1 MVAMAA
7 EDKSVQQMQ
16 QAGARL
22 LQGTQGLAEKVIGG
36 ASPGSTMKANRGSS
50 RPPGGDDGSTIA
62 DLQRKLNEEQ
72 DKNRSLEDQMK
83 HRVASF
89 VMRESQTKNKIEAL
103 ERRLNS
109 GTDYDE
115 HKKRM
120 SVIENM
126 HKSIVGGLECIQNNT
141 AKVLQDQEKDLMRAF
156 RARLQDVS
164 KELEAQRSRKG
175 EHSTELKA
183 RHRRVVAELHEAQEL
198 AQTFDRKNQQ
208 LAAENQ
214 KLQERLR
221 TREDDRAAY
230 LKELML
236 ARKEANKLKQ
246 QIKEMEEKESSAK
259 PSKNATDGKAEQRQ
273 REFSQKQMDQARQ
286 MENRNRAYEREMSYR
301 NAVQELK
308 RMVEAERRTSRAN
321 KQHMNAL
328 LQART
333 ELEVL
338 LQHCLDDVKSEIAR
352 HQAEE
357 DKGGLRLPGA
367 EGAEALSVHDL
378 SAQDRERVLE
388 LLLSQKRVVELLY
401 SKTFPSKPP
410 EIPQEE
416 ERKDDFAW
424 LGDIIPLDK

>member
-1 MVAMAA
+1 MAA

-22 LQGTQGLAEKVIGG
+22 LSSTQGLAEKVIGG
-36 ASPGSTMKANRGSS
+36 ASPGSTMKSNRTGS
-50 RPPGGDDGSTIA
+50 RAPGEDGGGA
-62 DLQRKLNEEQ
+62 VAELQRKLNEEQ

-103 ERRLNS
+103 ERRLNE

-115 HKKRM
+115 HKQRM
-120 SVIENM
+120 NVIENM

-141 AKVLQDQEKDLMRAF
+141 AKILQDQEKDLMRAF

-164 KELEAQRSRKG
+164 KDLEAQRSRKD

-236 ARKEANKLKQ
+236 ARKEAAKLRQ
-246 QIKEMEEKESSAK
+246 QLKDMEEAQNNAK
-259 PSKNATDGKAEQRQ
+259 PSKNATDGKAERQ
-273 REFSQKQMDQARQ
+273 KQEFSQKQMEQAKQ
-286 MENRNRAYEREMSYR
+286 MENRNRAYEREISYR
-301 NAVQELK
+301 SALQELK
-308 RMVEAERRTSRAN
+308 RMVEAERRSSRGS
-321 KQHMNAL
+321 KQSLNSL
-328 LQART
+328 LQSRT

-338 LQHCLDDVKSEIAR
+338 LQQCLDDVKAEIAR

-357 DKGGLRLPGA
+357 ERGGPRLPGS
-367 EGAEALSVHDL
+367 EGADALSVHDL
-378 SAQDRERVLE
+378 STQDRERVLE

-401 SKTFPSKPP
+401 SKTFPTKPP
-410 EIPQEE
+410 EPVPDEDAGKL
-416 ERKDDFAW
+416 KDDFAW
-424 LGDIIPLDK
+424 LGDIIPMDK